1 MLVLQQ
7 IRLVA
12 VIGAT
17 ALGAYIC
24 YLLALPFLPA
34 IIWALVIAIV
44 LHPVHL
50 SLEELFGS
58 GNAAALLSV
67 IFAAVAVGLPVLF
80 VAQQLV
86 REAASGATYL
96 EGIIQSWDRTGIL
109 NEYPALSAV
118 VTWIQ
123 DRFDPAGSFGAFA
136 QWLTLTSTSL
146 LRGSFNQIAG
156 FVLTF
161 YLLFYFLRDR
171 HAVLHALGELSP
183 LPECETSQVMKR
195 LVDTIHATL
204 VGTVAVAAVQGTLGG
219 VMFWWLGLPTPV
231 FWGVVMGLL
240 AVVPVLG
247 AFVVWVPAAI
257 YLALEGAWLNAALLA
272 AWGGIIIAGIDN
284 VLYPMLVGNKL
295 KLHTVVAFIGAVGGI
310 IMFGASGVVLG
321 PAVIAVT
328 LSLVE
333 ILKRRLT
340 KTAAIPAQRT

>member
-1 MLVLQQ
+1 MLDSRQ

-12 VIGAT
+12 VLGAT

-34 IIWALVIAIV
+34 IIWALVVAIV
-44 LHPVHL
+44 LHPVHRW
-50 SLEELFGS
+50 LEELFGS

-67 IFAAVAVGLPVLF
+67 IFAAVAVGLPLLF

-96 EGIIQSWDRTGIL
+96 EGIIRSWDRNGIL
-109 NEYPALSAV
+109 TEYPALSAV
-118 VTWIQ
+118 VNWIQ
-123 DRFDPAGSFGAFA
+123 DRFDPAGSFGAFT
-136 QWLTLTSTSL
+136 QWLTSLSTSL
-146 LRGSFNQIAG
+146 VRGSFNQIAG

-171 HAVLHALGELSP
+171 HAMLHALGELSP
-183 LPECETSQVMKR
+183 LPKAETSHVMTR
-195 LVDTIHATL
+195 LVDAVHATL
-204 VGTVAVAAVQGTLGG
+204 VGTVAVAAVQGTLGA

-240 AVVPVLG
+240 AIVPVLG

-257 YLALEGAWLNAALLA
+257 YLALQGAWLDAALLA

-295 KLHTVVAFIGAVGGI
+295 KLHTVVAFVGAVGGI

-328 LSLVE
+328 LSLIE
-333 ILKRRLT
+333 ILKGRLSAT
-340 KTAAIPAQRT
+340 PRIAAQGT